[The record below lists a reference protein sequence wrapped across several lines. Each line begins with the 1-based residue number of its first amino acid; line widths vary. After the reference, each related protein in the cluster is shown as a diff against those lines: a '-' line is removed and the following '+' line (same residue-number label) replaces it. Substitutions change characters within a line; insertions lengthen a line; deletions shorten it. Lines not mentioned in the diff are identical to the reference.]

1 MNIVIPSAGAGSRF
15 KHVYDEPK
23 PYIKVNNLPMV
34 VLAVQ
39 TLGIQGTYHYI
50 LPKHN
55 HNPVIQKYLNYY
67 TPECTFFELDYVTE
81 GAVQSVLLI
90 EDQINNDDELIIANC
105 DQVMSWN
112 VVDVLADL
120 RKFDAGLVTIHS
132 DEPKHSYAKV
142 ENGLVTNVVEKQV
155 ISDIALTGIHYW
167 KRGSDFVAS
176 AKQLIAD
183 DNRSLNE
190 FYISTTYNYLIEKGL
205 KVGHHMLDDSGI
217 SFIGT
222 PEDLDIYLGRRS
234 LGY

>member
-1 MNIVIPSAGAGSRF
+1 MIPSAGAGSRF
-15 KHVYDEPK
+15 KHIYDEPK

-50 LPKHN
+50 LPKHG
-55 HNPVIQKYLNYY
+55 HNPVIEKYLNYH
-67 TPECTFFELDYVTE
+67 TPGCTYFELDYVTE

-90 EDQINNDDELIIANC
+90 EDQINNDEELIIANC
-105 DQVMSWN
+105 DQVMHWD
-112 VVDVLADL
+112 VVKVLQDL
-120 RKFDAGLVTIHS
+120 RQYDAGLVTINS
-132 DEPKHSYAKV
+132 NEPKHSYAKV
-142 ENGLVTNVVEKQV
+142 EDGLVTEVVEKKV

-176 AKQLIAD
+176 AKKLIAD

-190 FYISTTYNYLIEKGL
+190 FYISTTYNYLIQQGL
-205 KVGHHMLDDSGI
+205 KVGNHLLGNDGI

-222 PEDLDIYLGRRS
+222 PEDLDAYLTRS
-234 LGY
+234 GLERK

>member
-1 MNIVIPSAGAGSRF
+1 
-15 KHVYDEPK
+15 
-23 PYIKVNNLPMV
+23 
-34 VLAVQ
+34 
-39 TLGIQGTYHYI
+39 
-50 LPKHN
+50 
-55 HNPVIQKYLNYY
+55 
-67 TPECTFFELDYVTE
+67 
-81 GAVQSVLLI
+81 
-90 EDQINNDDELIIANC
+90 
-105 DQVMSWN
+105 MSWN

-205 KVGHHMLDDSGI
+205 KVGYHMLDDSGI

-222 PEDLDIYLGRRS
+222 PEDLDTYLGRRS
-234 LGY
+234 LGH

>member
-1 MNIVIPSAGAGSRF
+1 MGEFNTNLNELEKLTKTKIFFRGNSIT
-15 KHVYDEPK
+15 
-23 PYIKVNNLPMV
+23 IK
-34 VLAVQ
+34 
-39 TLGIQGTYHYI
+39 GIHDDINKASTAI
-50 LPKHN
+50 KFLIN
-55 HNPVIQKYLNYY
+55 KYL
-67 TPECTFFELDYVTE
+67 
-81 GAVQSVLLI
+81 
-90 EDQINNDDELIIANC
+90 
-105 DQVMSWN
+105 
-112 VVDVLADL
+112 
-120 RKFDAGLVTIHS
+120 K
-132 DEPKHSYAKV
+132 
-142 ENGLVTNVVEKQV
+142 TNVVEKQV